1 MRIHHGF
8 DPAGDVHLRPVD
20 EAAAEVAE
28 AALERDAAARE
39 DADAVRGTV
48 LDAVLSLHRA
58 LTAQQ
63 VPGIIDMIP
72 AAQTLLVTLDTRQIS
87 PARFVEILDA
97 ITLFPASAGG
107 GVTRETVE
115 IPVLYDG
122 PDLADLAALT
132 GLTVREVI
140 AAHTDTVWTAAFG
153 GFAPGF
159 YYLVPR
165 GEHRLPDIPRRQE
178 PRVRIPAGAVALAGE
193 FSAVYPQQSPGGW
206 QLLGTTD
213 IPMWDV
219 DRWQP
224 SLLQAGDTVR
234 FVEVGK

>member
-1 MRIHHGF
+1 MLVR
-8 DPAGDVHLRPVD
+8 PCGDQAVIIDVL
-20 EAAAEVAE
+20 
-28 AALERDAAARE
+28 RE
-39 DADAVRGTV
+39 DAEAVNGTV
-48 LDAVLSLHRA
+48 LDAVLALHRA
-58 LTAQQ
+58 LTALR
-63 VPGIIDMIP
+63 VPGIIDTVP
-72 AAQTLLVTLDTRQIS
+72 AAQTLLVVLDTKQIT
-87 PARFVEILDA
+87 PARLAEIIDT
-97 ITLFPASAGG
+97 ITLFPTSPS
-107 GVTRETVE
+107 VDTTRPVVE

>member
-1 MRIHHGF
+1 MLAR
-8 DPAGDVHLRPVD
+8 PCGDQAVLID
-20 EAAAEVAE
+20 
-28 AALERDAAARE
+28 LLRE

-122 PDLADLAALT
+122 PDLAAVAELA
-132 GLTVREVI
+132 GLTVAGLIR
-140 AAHTDTVWTAAFG
+140 AHTETVWTAAFG

-165 GEHRLPDIPRRQE
+165 GERRLPDIPRRDQ
-178 PRVRIPAGAVALAGE
+178 PRTKIPPGSVALAGE

-234 FVEVGK
+234 FVEVTP